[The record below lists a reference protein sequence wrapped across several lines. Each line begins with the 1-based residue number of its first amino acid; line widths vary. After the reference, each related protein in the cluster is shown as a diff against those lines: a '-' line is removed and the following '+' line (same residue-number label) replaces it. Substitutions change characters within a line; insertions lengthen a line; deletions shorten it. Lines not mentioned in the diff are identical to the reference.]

1 MNNTPNNMDMAK
13 LMSMLATMDKDKL
26 KQGLERANAIL
37 NSKDKDK
44 IVGELKNALDNK
56 KNH

>member
-13 LMSMLATMDKDKL
+13 LMSMLATMDKEKL
-26 KQGLERANAIL
+26 KQGLEQANAIL

>member
-26 KQGLERANAIL
+26 KQGLEQANAIL

-44 IVGELKNALDNK
+44 IVGEL
-56 KNH
+56 